1 MKAGEVVKLSLP
13 ERIALSEKHKAKEEQ
28 VVVIPRRIEAK

>member
-13 ERIALSEKHKAKEEQ
+13 ERIALSEKHKGEEQ